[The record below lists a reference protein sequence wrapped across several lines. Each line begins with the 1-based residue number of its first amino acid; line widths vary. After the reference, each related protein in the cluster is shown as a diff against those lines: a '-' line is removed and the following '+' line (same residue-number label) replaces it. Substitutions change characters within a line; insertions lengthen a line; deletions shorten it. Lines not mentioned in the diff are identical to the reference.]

1 MQKTVEELDVFK
13 LSHETTL
20 RIYKATK
27 TFPEEERFGLSSQM
41 RRAAY
46 SIPMNIAEGAGRL
59 NTGEYRQFVGI
70 ARGSTSEL
78 KYQLLLS
85 RDLGYITP
93 REHEDFRNSCERISQ
108 MLTALAKS
116 LAGK

>member
-1 MQKTVEELDVFK
+1 MQTVEELDVFK
-13 LSHETTL
+13 LLHEMAL
-20 RIYKATK
+20 VIYKITK
-27 TFPEEERFGLSSQM
+27 TFPEDERFGLSSQM
-41 RRAAY
+41 RRASY

-59 NTGEYRQFVGI
+59 NTGEYRQFVGV

-78 KYQLLLS
+78 KYQLLLA
-85 RDLGYITP
+85 RDLGYIHP
-93 REHEDFRNSCERISQ
+93 RDHEDLRNKCERISQ

>member
-1 MQKTVEELDVFK
+1 MQTVEELDVFK
-13 LSHETTL
+13 LSHETALT
-20 RIYKATK
+20 IYKITK
-27 TFPEEERFGLSSQM
+27 TFQEDERFSLSSQM

-59 NTGEYRQFVGI
+59 NSGEYRQFAGV

-78 KYQLLLS
+78 KYPLFLAK
-85 RDLGYITP
+85 DPGYIHP
-93 REHEDFRNSCERISQ
+93 QNYEDLRSNCERISQ

-116 LAGK
+116 LTSK